1 MKGDRAYTL
10 SPISL
15 GEATLTKILSVIK
28 DVVTVFMNHPVARSA
43 AALSYYLTLS
53 IFPFLICASVILGMF
68 NLQETDSFE
77 LLEGVIPEAAFSTI
91 SDYLNYITNSRTEI
105 MLTIGLTAMLT
116 SSSAAFRT
124 FTGITGEIQGKMRF
138 SGIWGWIIS
147 FVFSV
152 LLLVAIY
159 CSALIVVSGEWLT
172 QFLEDHLN
180 ISGMTTIWSWTRFIL
195 LFFIL
200 FAIIYSVYLISAPKY
215 ATKMSRFPGAIAAS
229 FILVIASILFSRL
242 ITASIR
248 YEVLYGSLA
257 SFIILMV
264 WLYTCSFIL
273 IMANVINI
281 SVSKLKEV
289 KETERL
295 SSAGQD
301 G

>member
-1 MKGDRAYTL
+1 MKKTYH
-10 SPISL
+10 
-15 GEATLTKILSVIK
+15 VIK
-28 DVVTVFMNHPVARSA
+28 DALGVFLNYPVARSA

-53 IFPFLICASVILGMF
+53 VFPFLICASVILGSF
-68 NLQETDSFE
+68 NIQETDAFE
-77 LLEGVIPEAAFSTI
+77 LLEGVIPEAAFATI
-91 SDYLNYITNSRTEI
+91 SDYLNYITNSRTEV
-105 MLTIGLTAMLT
+105 MLVIALTAMLT

-138 SGIWGWIIS
+138 SGFWGWLIS
-147 FVFSV
+147 FVFSI

-159 CSALIVVSGEWLT
+159 ASALIVVSGEWLT
-172 QFLEDHLN
+172 QLIGIHFN
-180 ISGMTTIWSWTRFIL
+180 ISGLATIWNWTRFL
-195 LFFIL
+195 IL
-200 FAIIYSVYLISAPKY
+200 FLMLFAVIYSVYLISAPKQ
-215 ATKMSRFPGAIAAS
+215 ATKLSRFPGALAAA
-229 FILVIASILFSRL
+229 FILVIASMLFSRL

-264 WLYTCSFIL
+264 WLYTCAFIL

-289 KETERL
+289 KKTERL
-295 SSAGQD
+295 SEARQD